1 MQIEVLSLFP
11 EMFAGFLSSSIV
23 ARAIEKEA
31 IDVRPTDFRSFSKN
45 KHRKVDD
52 YAYGGFAG
60 LVLQA
65 QPIWDALNA
74 LLEKGPAPV
83 IYFTPQGRQLNQAI
97 LEHYAALPRVILLC
111 GHYKELDQRIR
122 DMAISDEISLGDYVL
137 SGGEL
142 ASMVFIDGVARLQ
155 AGVLTD
161 AQSATSDSFSDGK
174 DSLGFPCYSRPE
186 EWMGVKVP
194 PVLTSGDHAQIEAWA
209 QAQAKSLTRTRR
221 TNEIPS
227 KLKGPMRIG
236 SKS

>member
-1 MQIEVLSLFP
+1 VQIDVLSLFP
-11 EMFAGFLSSSIV
+11 EMFSGFLASSIV

-31 IDVRPTDFRSFSKN
+31 IDVKLTDFRSYSTN

-65 QPIWDALNA
+65 QPIWDALKA
-74 LLEKGPAPV
+74 MTAQGPAPV
-83 IYFTPQGRQLNQAI
+83 IYFTPQGRKLTQSI

-122 DMAISDEISLGDYVL
+122 DMAVSDEISLGDYVL

-161 AQSATSDSFSDGK
+161 AQSASSDSFSDGK
-174 DSLGFPCYSRPE
+174 DSLGFPCYTRPE

-194 PVLTSGDHAQIEAWA
+194 QVLTSGDHAQIEAWA
-209 QAQAKSLTRTRR
+209 QAQAQSLTRTRK
-221 TNEIPS
+221 TNEAAS
-227 KLKGPMRIG
+227 KLKGPMRL

>member
-1 MQIEVLSLFP
+1 MQIDVLSLFP
-11 EMFAGFLSSSIV
+11 EMFSGFLASSIV

-31 IDVRPTDFRSFSKN
+31 IDVKLTDFRSYSTN

-65 QPIWDALNA
+65 QPIWDALKA
-74 LLEKGPAPV
+74 MTAQGPAPV
-83 IYFTPQGRQLNQAI
+83 IYFTPQGRKLTQSI

-122 DMAISDEISLGDYVL
+122 DMAVSDEISLGDYVL

-161 AQSATSDSFSDGK
+161 AQSASSDSFSDGK
-174 DSLGFPCYSRPE
+174 DSLGFPCYTRPE

-194 PVLTSGDHAQIEAWA
+194 QVLTSGDHAQIEAWA
-209 QAQAKSLTRTRR
+209 QAQAQSLTRTRK
-221 TNEIPS
+221 TNEAAS
-227 KLKGPMRIG
+227 KLKGPMRL

>member
-1 MQIEVLSLFP
+1 MQIDVLSLFP
-11 EMFAGFLSSSIV
+11 EMFSGFLASSIV

-31 IDVRPTDFRSFSKN
+31 IDVILTDFRSYSTN

-65 QPIWDALNA
+65 QPIWDALKA
-74 LLEKGPAPV
+74 MTAQGPAPV
-83 IYFTPQGRQLNQAI
+83 IYFTPQGRKLTQSI

-122 DMAISDEISLGDYVL
+122 DMAVSDEISLGDYVL

-161 AQSATSDSFSDGK
+161 AQSASSDSFSDGK
-174 DSLGFPCYSRPE
+174 DSLGFPCYTRPE

-194 PVLTSGDHAQIEAWA
+194 QVLTSGDHAQIEAWA
-209 QAQAKSLTRTRR
+209 QAQAQSLTRTRK
-221 TNEIPS
+221 TNEAAS
-227 KLKGPMRIG
+227 KLKGPMRL

>member
-1 MQIEVLSLFP
+1 MQIDVLSLFP
-11 EMFAGFLSSSIV
+11 EMFSGFLASSIV

-31 IDVRPTDFRSFSKN
+31 IDVKLTDFRSYSTN

-65 QPIWDALNA
+65 QPIWDALKA
-74 LLEKGPAPV
+74 MTAQGPAPV
-83 IYFTPQGRQLNQAI
+83 IYFTPQGRKLTQSI

-111 GHYKELDQRIR
+111 GHYKELDQRVR
-122 DMAISDEISLGDYVL
+122 DMAVSDEISLGDYVL

-161 AQSATSDSFSDGK
+161 AQSASSDSFSEGK
-174 DSLGFPCYSRPE
+174 DGLGFPCYTRPE

-194 PVLTSGDHAQIEAWA
+194 QVLTSGDHAQIEAWA
-209 QAQAKSLTRTRR
+209 QAQAQSLTRTRK
-221 TNEIPS
+221 TNEAAS
-227 KLKGPMRIG
+227 KLKGPMRL

>member
-1 MQIEVLSLFP
+1 MQIDVLSLFP
-11 EMFAGFLSSSIV
+11 EMFSGFLASSIV

-31 IDVRPTDFRSFSKN
+31 IDVKLTDFRSYSTN

-65 QPIWDALNA
+65 QPIWDALKA
-74 LLEKGPAPV
+74 LTAQGPAPV
-83 IYFTPQGRQLNQAI
+83 IYFTPQGRKLTQSI

-122 DMAISDEISLGDYVL
+122 DMAVSDEVSLGDYVL

-161 AQSATSDSFSDGK
+161 AQSASSDSFSDGK
-174 DSLGFPCYSRPE
+174 DSLGFPCYTRPE

-194 PVLTSGDHAQIEAWA
+194 QVLTSGDHAQIEAWA
-209 QAQAKSLTRTRR
+209 QAQAQSLTRTRK
-221 TNEIPS
+221 TNEAAS
-227 KLKGPMRIG
+227 KLKGPMRL

>member
-1 MQIEVLSLFP
+1 MQIDVLSLFP
-11 EMFAGFLSSSIV
+11 EMFSGFLASSIV

-31 IDVRPTDFRSFSKN
+31 IDVILTDFRSYSTN

-65 QPIWDALNA
+65 QPIWDALKA
-74 LLEKGPAPV
+74 LTAQGPAPV
-83 IYFTPQGRQLNQAI
+83 IYFTPQGRKLTQSI

-111 GHYKELDQRIR
+111 GHYKELDQRVR
-122 DMAISDEISLGDYVL
+122 DMAVSDEISLGDYVL

-161 AQSATSDSFSDGK
+161 AQSASSDSFSDGK
-174 DSLGFPCYSRPE
+174 DSLGFPCYTRPE

-194 PVLTSGDHAQIEAWA
+194 QVLTSGDHAQIEAWA
-209 QAQAKSLTRTRR
+209 QAQAQSLTRTRK
-221 TNEIPS
+221 TNEAAS
-227 KLKGPMRIG
+227 KLKGPVRL

>member
-1 MQIEVLSLFP
+1 VQIDVLSLFP
-11 EMFAGFLSSSIV
+11 EMFSGFLASSIV

-31 IDVRPTDFRSFSKN
+31 IDVILTDFRSYSTN

-65 QPIWDALNA
+65 QPIWDALKA
-74 LLEKGPAPV
+74 LTAQGPAPV
-83 IYFTPQGRQLNQAI
+83 IYFTPQGRKLTQSI

-122 DMAISDEISLGDYVL
+122 DMAVSDEVSLGDYVL

-161 AQSATSDSFSDGK
+161 AQSASSDSFSDGK
-174 DSLGFPCYSRPE
+174 DSLGFPCYTRPE

-194 PVLTSGDHAQIEAWA
+194 QVLTSGDHAQIEAWA
-209 QAQAKSLTRTRR
+209 QAQAQSLTRTRK
-221 TNEIPS
+221 TNEAAS
-227 KLKGPMRIG
+227 KLKGPMRL